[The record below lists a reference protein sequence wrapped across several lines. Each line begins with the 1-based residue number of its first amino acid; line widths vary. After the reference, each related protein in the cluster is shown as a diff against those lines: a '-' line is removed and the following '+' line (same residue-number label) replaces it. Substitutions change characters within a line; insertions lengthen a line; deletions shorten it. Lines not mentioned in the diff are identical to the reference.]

1 MAKWRMGK
9 VYNVSR
15 VAAQSWSGPIWSG
28 LDWFG
33 LGLSLSLS
41 LNLHRPSAALEGLR
55 KRDPASLIR
64 CASSRNGVGMDGIWI
79 S

>member
-1 MAKWRMGK
+1 MAKWQTGK
-9 VYNVSR
+9 VYKVSR

-33 LGLSLSLS
+33 LSLSLS

-55 KRDPASLIR
+55 KHDAASLIR
-64 CASSRNGVGMDGIWI
+64 CASSRNGVDMDGIWI